1 MKLSSAQMWN
11 AVLITVHYGLFKNLK
26 LCIMIHFCSGS
37 YKIIWINPLKLNQA
51 IEYLI
56 IQTMAH
62 KFSREIMLKYY
73 INNSSK
79 MSDKYQKKNV
89 LKQAVPFL
97 SDTLTIFRVVSRR
110 LLLILSWEQNNNI
123 RTKWSESKE

>member
-1 MKLSSAQMWN
+1 
-11 AVLITVHYGLFKNLK
+11 
-26 LCIMIHFCSGS
+26 
-37 YKIIWINPLKLNQA
+37 
-51 IEYLI
+51 
-56 IQTMAH
+56 MAH

-110 LLLILSWEQNNNI
+110 LLLILS
-123 RTKWSESKE
+123 